1 MREAYFVAR
10 EQDVIVSQ
18 EALAEDIRECVVFF
32 VEVKDA
38 GVGCACLVDQ
48 PQPIKGNI
56 ITSTHECQAS
66 SRPSFHRPAGGKT
79 RSYRQVSGCK
89 CGRCEDVMCDTD
101 EADIER
107 KSVDVEQERQGM

>member
-38 GVGCACLVDQ
+38 GVGCACFGRSATAC
-48 PQPIKGNI
+48 KGEYDHEHSRVSSFI
-56 ITSTHECQAS
+56 STFFSSSCRRKDSKLQAS
-66 SRPSFHRPAGGKT
+66 
-79 RSYRQVSGCK
+79 QWLQ
-89 CGRCEDVMCDTD
+89 MW
-101 EADIER
+101 
-107 KSVDVEQERQGM
+107 